1 MTRTIIRRYF
11 VFAGLGLAFA
21 VTPIRAQEKSAFN
34 DLNEALSGGR
44 FMAGR
49 SGPRSVNWIEGGRRF
64 SFTTSGEEGE
74 EIRALDPATGQD
86 TLLFAARDVTFPD
99 TAAPFQYRSFQWS
112 RDSKYLVFQTRFTP
126 IYRNSGTA
134 DYFVWSLAGGTM
146 KLASKGARTA
156 ELSPDGAILGYERD
170 GDMWVYDMAKG
181 KDRRLTS
188 GATEKIHNGRFDWV
202 YEEEFGQAQAWS
214 WSPDSRYLAYWQVDE
229 SPEPVVQLTSYED
242 QHEQWTRI
250 PYPQVGDSNAR
261 VRLGVVKAKG
271 GKTVWLDPKETGEY
285 YIPRIYWTSRPDTLA
300 VLTLNRAQNTMKLY
314 FFNVRNGGSRLV
326 LSETSSSWIDVY
338 DFFAGIMNLMSFPE
352 GRQEFL
358 WLSDRS
364 GWQHIYRYDY
374 SGKLLNQVTTG
385 DWSVTRIEGTDSK
398 QGAIYFSSTEVSPL
412 ERHLYRVGF
421 DGSGKTRLTQTT
433 GTHSIDMSPDTRYYI
448 DRWSATDQPR
458 QVELWA
464 TGQSMLKKMEDNAG
478 VTGWLASHLYSPTEI
493 FSFTA
498 SDGQKLD
505 GSIVRPPDFDPSR
518 RYPVIFSIYGGPG
531 SQQVYNSFGT
541 SGFSQWL
548 AQKGYLVVG
557 LNNRGSGNYGSAFMK
572 LVYRH
577 LGQWESND
585 FAEAAKYLKTLP
597 YVDGDHIGIMGTSYG
612 GYATLYTLATYP
624 DIFSV
629 GIANS
634 PVTDQR
640 FYDTIYTERYMGLLG
655 DNAAGYDSSSVLLRA
670 DRIKGHLLLVH
681 SMMDDNVHPRNTM
694 QLLIALTNA
703 GIDADLRIYPPGGH
717 GAAYN
722 LQSYRLIQQVYF
734 DYLEQHL
741 KGGS

>member
-1 MTRTIIRRYF
+1 MTRYLVVTGLSLI
-11 VFAGLGLAFA
+11 FALSPL
-21 VTPIRAQEKSAFN
+21 TAQEKTPFK
-34 DLNEALSGGR
+34 DLNEALSAGR

-64 SFTTSGEEGE
+64 SFTISGESGE
-74 EIRALDPATGQD
+74 EIRALDPASGQD
-86 TLLFAARDVTFPD
+86 TLLFAASEFTFPD
-99 TAAPFQYRSFQWS
+99 TAAPFRYRSFQWS
-112 RDSKYLVFQTRFTP
+112 RDSKYLVFQTRFQS

-134 DYFVWSLAGGTM
+134 DYFVYSLSDRSM

-156 ELSPDGAILGYERD
+156 ELSPDGAMLGYER
-170 GDMWVYDMAKG
+170 GGELWTYDLGKG
-181 KDRRLTS
+181 KEKRLTK
-188 GATEKIHNGRFDWV
+188 GATEMIHNGRFDWV

-261 VRLGVVKAKG
+261 VRLGVVKARG
-271 GKTVWLDPKETGEY
+271 GKTVWLDPKEAGEY

-300 VLTLNRAQNTMKLY
+300 VLTLNRSQNTMKL
-314 FFNVRNGGSRLV
+314 FFFDVRNGGSRLV
-326 LSETSSSWIDVY
+326 MSETSSTWIDVY
-338 DFFAGIMNLMSFPE
+338 DFFAGIMNMMSFPE
-352 GRQEFL
+352 DRQEFL
-358 WLSDRS
+358 WISDRS

-374 SGKLLNQVTTG
+374 SGKLLNQVTAG
-385 DWSVTRIEGTDSK
+385 DWSVTRVEGTDSK
-398 QGAIYFSSTEVSPL
+398 QGVIYFSSTEVSPL

-421 DGSGKTRLTQTT
+421 DGSGKTRLTETS

-448 DRWSATDQPR
+448 DRWSATNQPR

-464 TGQSMLKKMEDNAG
+464 TGRQMLKKMEDNAG
-478 VTGWLASHLYSPTEI
+478 VTGWIAAHAYSPTEI
-493 FSFTA
+493 FSFTT

-505 GSIVRPPDFDPSR
+505 GSIVRPPDFDPAK

-548 AQKGYLVVG
+548 AQQGYLVVG

-572 LVYRH
+572 LVYRQ
-577 LGQWESND
+577 LGKWESND

-597 YVDGDHIGIMGTSYG
+597 YVDGNHIGIMGTSYG
-612 GYATLYTLATYP
+612 GYSTLYTLATYP

-655 DNAAGYDSSSVLLRA
+655 DNAAGYDSSSVILRA
-670 DRIKGHLLLVH
+670 DRIKGHLLLIH

-694 QLLIALTNA
+694 KLLIALTDA

-722 LQSYRLIQQVYF
+722 LQSFRLIQQVYF
-734 DYLEQHL
+734 DYLERYL
-741 KGGS
+741 KGGN